1 MEKTVAPAVEAPVS
15 LAREPLLAP
24 DVWLEPMVQ
33 FAKASGLSLS
43 LYNER
48 RERVIGPIPGQGFG
62 AMLRQEG
69 FFAQGEGL
77 AHEADLVQ
85 KALDTGAIAEG
96 DFQGMLSLYA
106 FPLIDSTRVV
116 GIVTAGW
123 AFRNFPNPSEC
134 ARMARRMGLLENIFW
149 LAARETAPIGGD
161 KLNAFLSMLK
171 TWNGAV
177 LSQLLNVRQAQ
188 ETSRLKDQFLA
199 IASHEL
205 RTPLT
210 SILLRT
216 EVMRRAKS
224 PTPEMIA
231 GNLLAIER
239 AAKIQ
244 ARLVDDLLETSRL
257 LTGKLTLAQDSF
269 NPATLVQDA
278 FETLKPTAES
288 KGISLSLR
296 QSTTK
301 LHYVGD
307 SMRMQQVF
315 WNLVGNAIKFTEALG
330 KIEIRSEEKDGQFIF
345 RVTDTGRGLSKPEL
359 KALFEPFYQAPSGRS
374 GSNSGLGLGL
384 SIARAIVDLHGGR
397 VAAAS
402 EGILHGSTFT
412 VHLPAA
418 EAMAQLA

>member
-1 MEKTVAPAVEAPVS
+1 
-15 LAREPLLAP
+15 
-24 DVWLEPMVQ
+24 
-33 FAKASGLSLS
+33 
-43 LYNER
+43 
-48 RERVIGPIPGQGFG
+48 
-62 AMLRQEG
+62 
-69 FFAQGEGL
+69 
-77 AHEADLVQ
+77 
-85 KALDTGAIAEG
+85 
-96 DFQGMLSLYA
+96 
-106 FPLIDSTRVV
+106 
-116 GIVTAGW
+116 
-123 AFRNFPNPSEC
+123 
-134 ARMARRMGLLENIFW
+134 
-149 LAARETAPIGGD
+149 
-161 KLNAFLSMLK
+161 
-171 TWNGAV
+171 
-177 LSQLLNVRQAQ
+177 QAQ

-224 PTPEMIA
+224 PTPEMVA

-269 NPATLVQDA
+269 NPASLVQDA
-278 FETLKPTAES
+278 FDTLLPAAEA
-288 KGISLSLR
+288 KGIKLTLR

-345 RVTDTGRGLSKPEL
+345 RVKDSGRGLSSAEI

-384 SIARAIVDLHGGR
+384 SIARAIVDLHGGK
-397 VAAAS
+397 VAAS
-402 EGILHGSTFT
+402 SKGILHGSTFT

-418 EAMAQLA
+418 EAMAQHA